1 MGTMASYEGF
11 SLRINSWQDG
21 VDYAYSQ
28 SNWSQLIRNSNN
40 YGKLTDIQVN
50 GNTLTAVFET
60 KEYVTIASS
69 ELSIDKALKK
79 PKASYFKR
87 LSYTQKPRVNEPAQ
101 ESRNSEKYSV
111 SSSYPSPS
119 NNIFKTREA
128 TNVDNSSIID
138 EKNKQLERKMAEF
151 ERSQQEAL
159 KREEALREEEQR
171 QLEYER
177 DQQRREFEEQQ
188 EELQNQ
194 REQLERQEEK
204 RQESMRLDYCG
215 HCHNPVTFD
224 YEEILIDN
232 YKYRI
237 HKSCMDAFKTSG
249 SEMYNKWQE
258 TNERLEKERLKKQKE
273 YDEKKAAVEKWL
285 IEDEDGKVAL
295 KEFVDSHKADIEES
309 VKIECLYS
317 EMVSLKRKWEITIR
331 DNELWI
337 KNTDEGKT
345 FDTECSEKDPK
356 KRQKLIKTARVDY
369 ECKQYELKRKEQK
382 RLEEER
388 LAKEKRER
396 EIALEIKKATEIRI
410 PIVSKLQ
417 NILDETSLY
426 FETSK
431 KEQVETLL
439 NECLKKIN
447 SIETVEG
454 LKAFEPIQN
463 LDLEKVPS
471 KKKVWKRVIRIYVD
485 IVMTV
490 IFGGIGFAYIY
501 MEPNLKF
508 AIIFLTLAALFMIS
522 PVIGKIVTQKQ
533 TSSITS
539 KNVAKLKDILEK

>member
-1 MGTMASYEGF
+1 MGTMANYEGF

-21 VDYAYSQ
+21 VDYAYTQ

-50 GNTLTAVFET
+50 GNTLTATFESNDYIT
-60 KEYVTIASS
+60 MASS

-87 LSYTQKPRVNEPAQ
+87 LSYTQKPRVNTSIT
-101 ESRNSEKYSV
+101 ESKSV
-111 SSSYPSPS
+111 TSSSTSTSYTHKMREES
-119 NNIFKTREA
+119 NNM
-128 TNVDNSSIID
+128 NYDSILD
-138 EKNKQLERKMAEF
+138 EKNKQLDMKMAEF
-151 ERSQQEAL
+151 ERSQREAL
-159 KREEALREEEQR
+159 KREEEQREEEQR

-177 DQQRREFEEQQ
+177 EQQRLEFEEQQ

-194 REQLERQEEK
+194 RDQLELEEEK

-215 HCHNPVTFD
+215 HCHTPVIFD

-237 HKSCMDAFKTSG
+237 HKSCMDAFKASG

-273 YDEKKAAVEKWL
+273 YDDKKTAVENWI
-285 IEDEDGKVAL
+285 IEDEEGTVAL
-295 KEFVDSHKADIEES
+295 KEFVDSHKPDIEES

-337 KNTDEGKT
+337 KNTNEGKA
-345 FDTECSEKDPK
+345 FDKECSEKDPK
-356 KRQKLIKTARVDY
+356 KRQELIKTARVDY
-369 ECKQYELKRKEQK
+369 ECKQYELRIKEQK
-382 RLEEER
+382 KLEEER
-388 LAKEKRER
+388 IAKEKREK
-396 EIALEIKKATEIRI
+396 EIALEKKKTAEIKT
-410 PIVSKLQ
+410 PIVSKIQ
-417 NILDETSLY
+417 NILDEVNQY
-426 FETSK
+426 FDASK
-431 KEQVETLL
+431 KEQVEALL
-439 NECLKKIN
+439 KDSLKKIN
-447 SIETVEG
+447 AIETVES
-454 LKAFEPIQN
+454 LKVLAPIQN
-463 LDLEKVPS
+463 LELEKIPA
-471 KKKVWKRVIRIYVD
+471 KKKLWKRIIRVYID

-508 AIIFLTLAALFMIS
+508 AIIFLTLAVLFMSS
-522 PVIGKIVTQKQ
+522 PIIGKIVTRKQ
-533 TSSITS
+533 TISITS
-539 KNVAKLKDILEK
+539 ENIAKLKDVLEN

>member
-1 MGTMASYEGF
+1 MGTMANYEGF
-11 SLRINSWQDG
+11 PLRINSWQDG
-21 VDYAYSQ
+21 VDYAYTQ

-50 GNTLTAVFET
+50 GNTLTATFESNDYIT
-60 KEYVTIASS
+60 MASS

-87 LSYTQKPRVNEPAQ
+87 LSYIQKSRVNTSIT
-101 ESRNSEKYSV
+101 ESKSV
-111 SSSYPSPS
+111 TSSSTSTSYTHKMREES
-119 NNIFKTREA
+119 NNM
-128 TNVDNSSIID
+128 NYDSILD
-138 EKNKQLERKMAEF
+138 EKNKQLDMKMAEF
-151 ERSQQEAL
+151 ERSQREAL
-159 KREEALREEEQR
+159 KREEEQREEEQR

-177 DQQRREFEEQQ
+177 EQQRLEFEEQQ

-194 REQLERQEEK
+194 RDQLELEEEK

-215 HCHNPVTFD
+215 HCHTPVIFD

-237 HKSCMDAFKTSG
+237 HKSCMDAFKASG

-258 TNERLEKERLKKQKE
+258 TNERLEKERLNKQKE

-285 IEDEDGKVAL
+285 IEDEEGKVAL

-345 FDTECSEKDPK
+345 FDTECSETDPK
-356 KRQKLIKTARVDY
+356 KRQELIKTARVDY
-369 ECKQYELKRKEQK
+369 ECKQYELRIKEQK
-382 RLEEER
+382 KLEEER
-388 LAKEKRER
+388 IAKEKREK
-396 EIALEIKKATEIRI
+396 EIALEKKKTAEIKT
-410 PIVSKLQ
+410 PIVSKIQ
-417 NILDETSLY
+417 NILDEVNQY
-426 FETSK
+426 FDASK
-431 KEQVETLL
+431 KEQVEALL
-439 NECLKKIN
+439 KDSLKKIN
-447 SIETVEG
+447 AIETVES
-454 LKAFEPIQN
+454 LKVLAPIQN
-463 LDLEKVPS
+463 LELEKIPA
-471 KKKVWKRVIRIYVD
+471 KKKLWKRIIRVYID

-508 AIIFLTLAALFMIS
+508 AIIFLTLAVLFMSS
-522 PVIGKIVTQKQ
+522 PIIGKIVTRKQ
-533 TSSITS
+533 TISITS
-539 KNVAKLKDILEK
+539 KNIAKLKDVLEN